1 MIPFTP
7 EAREGLARM
16 VAVADCG
23 EQALRDPCMTA
34 AMAWVESLPEQIE
47 LLTIE
52 PVAGCSR
59 CCFRIE
65 ASNCCGLAWSLDERA
80 LPCAAPS
87 PPECRL
93 RSGGV
98 LVGQP

>member
-1 MIPFTP
+1 MIPLTK
-7 EAREGLARM
+7 AGREGLTKM

-23 EQALRDPCMTA
+23 KPGLRDPRMAA
-34 AMAWVESLPEQIE
+34 AMVWVESLPEQIE
-47 LLTIE
+47 LLTVE
-52 PVAGCSR
+52 TGCSR

-65 ASNCCGLAWSLDERA
+65 GSNCCGLAWSLDERV

-93 RSGGV
+93 RSGAV
-98 LVGQP
+98 LVAGAP